1 MSIMKSFR
9 GKLADSEQQRI
20 SLSTNNGLTGYTIK
34 KFELMP
40 IDADEDVESTVKVYS
55 VEQSTVD
62 ADIDFNQNTL
72 LAVGII
78 RAGTGV
84 SQPLTVITVFDN
96 VKFNQD
102 IFISYRDNE
111 TADKTINYYIELEQI
126 KLNLDEATVAT
137 LKDMRGRE

>member
-1 MSIMKSFR
+1 MKSFR

-102 IFISYRDNE
+102 IFVTLKGGSYTRDV
-111 TADKTINYYIELEQI
+111 NYYMEVEQST
-126 KLNLDEATVAT
+126 LALDEQTVAT
-137 LKDMRGRE
+137 LKNIRNSN

>member
-102 IFISYRDNE
+102 IFVTLKGGSYTRDV
-111 TADKTINYYIELEQI
+111 NYYMEVEQST
-126 KLNLDEATVAT
+126 LALDEQTVAT
-137 LKDMRGRE
+137 LKNIRNSN